1 MRRRSDIVG
10 SGLVTVADNDE
21 TLQRSNR
28 RVINQL
34 RLQLTLQTTSII
46 GCNVNSRGLCEGFCQ
61 WRDHRGAKLEVS

>member
-10 SGLVTVADNDE
+10 SGLVAVADNDE

-34 RLQLTLQTTSII
+34 RQLILQTTSIT
-46 GCNVNSRGLCEGFCQ
+46 GCNANSRGLCEVF
-61 WRDHRGAKLEVS
+61 

>member
-10 SGLVTVADNDE
+10 SGLVAVADNDE

-34 RLQLTLQTTSII
+34 RQLILQ
-46 GCNVNSRGLCEGFCQ
+46 
-61 WRDHRGAKLEVS
+61 RGAKLEVS